1 MPPDLGLALPGQPAR
16 QRWAEANAKAP
27 STQPVTEQLDSGT
40 PARLRGEWAGAR
52 GTNERKRGQR
62 DKEEEKGGSVRAES
76 RKGCRREGK
85 EKAGESVGERPSRGR
100 EAKTDKM
107 RVCARAWSGGRRER
121 PGRAGERLGEGR
133 RASRARK
140 PGAARWGRR
149 RGSGCEARGA
159 GGALRRLHPCPERS
173 RRGRSTEAS
182 PEQSHARPQQQPQVM
197 RPPPPCAAL
206 RARRAPDP
214 RFELP
219 PRRSLVVP
227 DLGQVLGRRASVSFS
242 VSLGGSSPR
251 QGGAWQ
257 GRTAALGRGVWGLP
271 PLPAQG
277 LVWRVHFRR
286 SNACSAPGSG
296 RWYFLRAVCLWESG
310 ATF

>member
-1 MPPDLGLALPGQPAR
+1 M
-16 QRWAEANAKAP
+16 
-27 STQPVTEQLDSGT
+27 
-40 PARLRGEWAGAR
+40 
-52 GTNERKRGQR
+52 
-62 DKEEEKGGSVRAES
+62 
-76 RKGCRREGK
+76 
-85 EKAGESVGERPSRGR
+85 GERPSRGR